1 MAAMEAFKA
10 PTRLLVR
17 QAAVEELKNNI
28 REPGSLRL
36 LRALLSGRRSVRR
49 SRSMPV
55 LPKLHRACS
64 SWRSSCLLAL
74 LSIPGCEA
82 EKKELEKARRK
93 LEEEKA
99 CGAQR

>member
-1 MAAMEAFKA
+1 
-10 PTRLLVR
+10 
-17 QAAVEELKNNI
+17 
-28 REPGSLRL
+28 
-36 LRALLSGRRSVRR
+36 
-49 SRSMPV
+49 MPV